1 MPNVQAPDGT
11 VVNFPDSM
19 SNDDIAGVMR
29 QHFPA
34 GATGHANPSYW
45 DDIKGGLH
53 DLGTSVSQ
61 GAQAVGGV
69 MARNGMPEWGGAVQ
83 GAGQSVA
90 NITPNAPAGPS
101 PTEGVA
107 NAIKSGDYGGALSQ
121 LPHAALRAAVGAAPV
136 LAAGALTGPV
146 GAGVAGVAQALGPTA
161 FARGQNNGRAEPNTS
176 DVLGAIPGAAIQGA
190 GAALLPGSGA
200 ASPLARVGMNIAKD
214 AGAGAIMS
222 AGGQLG
228 GSVGTNAGA
237 QLDPA
242 EVAANAATM
251 GTMGAARSVPAIGRA
266 TVGAASDNIMSR
278 TVPQPNSPEEA
289 ASMARVGDAYKQAL
303 ASNPNANPFQLMN
316 SLKSETVNKTLAL
329 MNETAKIGIIPADT
343 LSMAKKVLIDQAQ
356 RHNNTIDTGN
366 DSGSSTLY
374 QEVASNINDPAL
386 RDTILQGIQ
395 DTNTLSNASFLKNAT
410 GPFRA
415 IGNGIGN
422 VADAASLIGLAGH
435 PLTKVAGGIGGVLD
449 NAMGTATPK
458 VLLQAIAARRMLAG
472 ADQGPNTLQSIA
484 DARANVAGMPTPPG
498 PPAKS
503 PGFIQPNGAG
513 NVMNPAPAAPTP
525 ATPPGF
531 IKPLGQG
538 NVMNPDAVP
547 QAQQAPSPIAA
558 MMAAKAGAQLPQEA
572 APQQAPP
579 FIRPPTQGLPTRP
592 VGVNPVTGNAAD
604 PVPVN
609 TPIPA
614 SKPPALPP
622 FAPDTPATVQAALQ
636 QADLM
641 MGKAPGAPQAA
652 PQAPSVP
659 GRGAA
664 SSYIGNP
671 LGASHDEVMAAV
683 KGTPL
688 ESLVANGGATPIDP
702 SVAKGVQQ
710 SILAARQGQAGSAAN
725 IGNPIAYA
733 ASANGY
739 QARATDL
746 AKQLRSVGLSAASD
760 ATSHIAGIHRAADKQ
775 AARAALPPEV
785 AQHIPDFLV
794 NHGGK

>member
-19 SNDDIAGVMR
+19 STDDIAGVMR

-34 GATGHANPSYW
+34 GIQGHANPSYW

-53 DLGTSVSQ
+53 DLGTSASQ

-107 NAIKSGDYGGALSQ
+107 SSIKSGDYGGALSQ

-146 GAGVAGVAQALGPTA
+146 GAGVAAGLQSLGPTA
-161 FARGQNNGRAEPNTS
+161 YARAQNNNRAEPTTS
-176 DVLGAIPGAAIQGA
+176 DVLGALPGAAVQGA
-190 GAALLPGSGA
+190 GGALLPGSGA

-222 AGGQLG
+222 TGGQLG
-228 GSVGTNAGA
+228 GSVGTDQGA

-242 EVAANAATM
+242 EVAAQAATM
-251 GTMGAARSVPAIGRA
+251 GTMGAARSAPAVGRA

-278 TVPQPNSPEEA
+278 TVPAPQSPEEA
-289 ASMARVGDAYKQAL
+289 ASMARVGDAYQQAQ
-303 ASNPNANPFQLMN
+303 ARNPNATSFQVMN
-316 SLKSETVNKTLAL
+316 NLKSETVNKTLAL
-329 MNETAKIGIIPADT
+329 LNEANQIGVVPDAA
-343 LSMAKKVLIDQAQ
+343 LSMAKKVLIDQAL
-356 RHNNTIDTGN
+356 RHNNTIDQGDGGT
-366 DSGSSTLY
+366 STLY
-374 QEVASNINDPAL
+374 QEIANSVSDPKVL
-386 RDTILQGIQ
+386 EPILQGIQ

-458 VLLQAIAARRMLAG
+458 VLLQAIAARRALNG
-472 ADQGPNTLQSIA
+472 ASPGPNTLQSIA
-484 DARANVAGMPTPPG
+484 DARANVASMPPPPAPPGPTPP
-498 PPAKS
+498 
-503 PGFIQPNGAG
+503 
-513 NVMNPAPAAPTP
+513 
-525 ATPPGF
+525 F
-531 IKPLGQG
+531 IKPNGQG
-538 NVMNPDAVP
+538 NVMNPPP
-547 QAQQAPSPIAA
+547 Q
-558 MMAAKAGAQLPQEA
+558 
-572 APQQAPP
+572 
-579 FIRPPTQGLPTRP
+579 
-592 VGVNPVTGNAAD
+592 VNPVTGNAPD

-609 TPIPA
+609 TPIKPA
-614 SKPPALPP
+614 SPPPLPA

-652 PQAPSVP
+652 PQAPPVP

-688 ESLVANGGATPIDP
+688 ESLVANGGSTPIDP

-710 SILAARQGQAGSAAN
+710 SILAARQGQAGSAAK

-746 AKQLRSVGLSAASD
+746 VKQLRDVGLSAASD
-760 ATSHIAGIHRAADKQ
+760 AAATIAHIHSAADKQ
-775 AARAALPPEV
+775 AARSALPHEV

>member
-19 SNDDIAGVMR
+19 SSDDIAGVMR
-29 QHFPA
+29 QHFPPG
-34 GATGHANPSYW
+34 GAGHADPSYW

-53 DLGTSVSQ
+53 DLGTSASQ

-69 MARNGMPEWGGAVQ
+69 MARNSIPGGESVQ
-83 GAGQSVA
+83 NAGNYVA
-90 NITPNAPAGPS
+90 AHTPDAPAGPS
-101 PTEGVA
+101 PTEGMT
-107 NAIKSGDYGGALSQ
+107 NSIKSGDYGGALSQ
-121 LPHAALRAAVGAAPV
+121 LPHAALRAAVGAAPT
-136 LAAGALTGPV
+136 LLAGALTGPV

-176 DVLGAIPGAAIQGA
+176 DVLGAIPGAAVQGA

-228 GSVGTNAGA
+228 GSVGTDQGA
-237 QLDPA
+237 QLDPSQ
-242 EVAANAATM
+242 VAAQAATM

-289 ASMARVGDAYKQAL
+289 ASQARVGQLYQEAQAR
-303 ASNPNANPFQLMN
+303 NPNATPIQILN
-316 SLKSETVNKTLAL
+316 SLKSQTSQSTLAL
-329 MNETAKIGIIPADT
+329 MREANSVGILPDDT
-343 LSMAKKVLIDQAQ
+343 LSMAKRVLLDQAL
-356 RHNNTIDTGN
+356 RHNNTID
-366 DSGSSTLY
+366 SGSDNGTGTLY
-374 QEVASNINDPAL
+374 DEVANSGVHPDVLQP
-386 RDTILQGIQ
+386 ILQGIT
-395 DTNTLSNASFLKNAT
+395 DTNTLAPASFLKNQT

-458 VLLQAIAARRMLAG
+458 VLLQAIAARRALNG
-472 ADQGPNTLQSIA
+472 ASPGPNTLQSIA
-484 DARANVAGMPTPPG
+484 DARANVAGMPMPQG
-498 PPAKS
+498 PPAPS
-503 PGFIQPNGAG
+503 PAFIRPNGAG
-513 NVMNPAPAAPTP
+513 NVMNPTPQAPAPNPT
-525 ATPPGF
+525 PGF
-531 IKPLGQG
+531 IR
-538 NVMNPDAVP
+538 P
-547 QAQQAPSPIAA
+547 QAPQAP
-558 MMAAKAGAQLPQEA
+558 
-572 APQQAPP
+572 APAPVPPFIRPPGQMPAEPAPAPAPP
-579 FIRPPTQGLPTRP
+579 FIRPQGQMPGIAP
-592 VGVNPVTGNAAD
+592 VNPATGNAPD

-609 TPIPA
+609 TPI
-614 SKPPALPP
+614 KPGSPPPIPP

-641 MGKAPGAPQAA
+641 MGKAPGTPPAP
-652 PQAPSVP
+652 PPIVP

-671 LGASHDEVMAAV
+671 LGASHDEVMGAV
-683 KGTPL
+683 KGTQHADIM
-688 ESLVANGGATPIDP
+688 ANGGNTPFLDK
-702 SVAKGVQQ
+702 VGAQQLQQ
-710 SILAARQGQAGSAAN
+710 SILANRQAQSGAAF
-725 IGNPIAYA
+725 IKNPIAYA
-733 ASANGY
+733 AKANGY
-739 QARATDL
+739 QAQATDL
-746 AKQLRSVGLSAASD
+746 VSQLRSAGLTDAANAA
-760 ATSHIAGIHRAADKQ
+760 ATITHISSKAGKQ
-775 AARAALPPEV
+775 AARSALPHEV